1 MVNLNM
7 LNLIASAIENGV
19 QDMHSLEAAYRYIS
33 QGVEES
39 SVKKPILTTSDGH
52 SSRFSHPG
60 LSFLLS
66 NSNGLDM
73 FLGPPGLTKLLD
85 QINLYSQYQKSKKKL
100 FTNEMTLT
108 GHNSWQYWLTSAHHG
123 RHQKASKS
131 MVRSLIYL

>member
-1 MVNLNM
+1 MVNPNM

-60 LSFLLS
+60 LSFLLIVM
-66 NSNGLDM
+66 DWTC
-73 FLGPPGLTKLLD
+73 FLGLQDLPSCWIKSISTVNIK
-85 QINLYSQYQKSKKKL
+85 NLKRNYSQ
-100 FTNEMTLT
+100 M
-108 GHNSWQYWLTSAHHG
+108 
-123 RHQKASKS
+123 R
-131 MVRSLIYL
+131 